1 MLRAQVGPPRERWR
15 GLLRDLLPGD
25 VPLRRVPLGVADD
38 RLLGGL
44 DLAATLRGGAP
55 VAQQG
60 LLSEADGGVLELAMA
75 ERLQPGTAARVAA
88 ALDTGEALLERDGLA
103 ARLPARFGVV
113 ALDEGLEEE
122 APPGVLTERL
132 GFHLD
137 LNALSLRDLAEVPLD
152 AAAVAEARRLLP
164 QVAAPDEVLS
174 ALCAAAAALGIASLR
189 APLQALAAAR
199 AAAALDGRTQVSQ
212 EDSTLAAALVLAPRA
227 TRLPPV
233 ATEDEEEEAEAPEEP
248 REPPEPADEQSQDAE
263 SDDGEPDLSDKVL
276 EAAAAA
282 IPRGLLDKLKLAG
295 GGPRDAQ
302 TSGSAGAAK
311 TAFKRGRPIGVRP
324 GRPGGGQRLN
334 LVETL
339 RTAAPWQPIRR
350 REGEGR
356 RVAVRAEDFRV
367 TRFKQKSET
376 ATLFAVD
383 ASGSAAFARL
393 AEAKGAVELLLA
405 DCYVR
410 RDQVALLAFR
420 GAEAELLLPPTRSLV
435 RAKRALAAL
444 PGGGGTPLAA
454 GIEAATALGLQLRQ
468 RGIAPTLVFLTDG
481 QANIARDGQ
490 PGRPQARADAE
501 AAAKRLAAAGLT
513 ALLVDTS
520 VRPNEKARSLAGLM
534 DALYLPLPQA
544 DAQKLNAAVRA
555 TLAA

>member
-1 MLRAQVGPPRERWR
+1 M
-15 GLLRDLLPGD
+15 
-25 VPLRRVPLGVADD
+25 PLRRVPLGVADD

-44 DLAATLRGGAP
+44 DLAATLRGGSP

-75 ERLQPGTAARVAA
+75 ERLQPGAAARVAA

-137 LNALSLRDLAEVPLD
+137 LSGLSLRDLAQAPLD

-164 QVAAPDEVLS
+164 QVAAADEVLS
-174 ALCAAAAALGIASLR
+174 ALCATAVALGIASLR
-189 APLQALAAAR
+189 APLQAVAAAR
-199 AAAALDGRTQVSQ
+199 AAAALDGRTAVSQ
-212 EDSTLAAALVLAPRA
+212 EDATLAAALALAPRA

-233 ATEDEEEEAEAPEEP
+233 APDDEHEEEAEAPED
-248 REPPEPADEQSQDAE
+248 PPAPPDPPDEQSRDPE
-263 SDDGEPDLSDKVL
+263 SDEGEPDLSDKVL

-282 IPRGLLDKLKLAG
+282 IPRGLLEKLRLAG
-295 GGPRDAQ
+295 GGPRGAQ

-311 TAFKRGRPIGVRP
+311 TAFRRGRPIGVRA

-350 REGEGR
+350 KEGAGP
-356 RVAVRAEDFRV
+356 RVEVRAEDFRI

-420 GAEAELLLPPTRSLV
+420 GVAAELMLPPTRSLV
-435 RAKRALAAL
+435 RAKRALAGL

-454 GIEAATALGLQLRQ
+454 GIEAATALAVQLRQ

-544 DAQKLNAAVRA
+544 DAKKLNAAVRA
-555 TLAA
+555 TLAT